1 MKKHLTVYLAFG
13 LGIVLTACSGAA
25 LVSLSMIGII
35 PWGFDNQVRVNE
47 WTSPDGRLSLQS
59 QIDGMSTAWDC
70 WPTSKTR
77 ATEHSL
83 CELTL
88 NRYQWD
94 HERLERISLSA
105 MADQTDDGAYRISI
119 EKGRTGEH
127 RPLIVCFDNAVP
139 GGLANCPLKVS
150 PQGVFVQTE
159 EGYKK
164 L

>member
-1 MKKHLTVYLAFG
+1 MKGKVFLAFG
-13 LGIVLTACSGAA
+13 LGIVLTACAA
-25 LVSLSMIGII
+25 ATLPTMTMIGLI
-35 PWGFDNQVRVNE
+35 PWGFDNQVRVQE

-59 QIDGMSTAWDC
+59 QIPGMSTAWDC
-70 WPTSKTR
+70 WPTVGEQ

-105 MADQTDDGAYRISI
+105 MADQTDNGAYRISI
-119 EKGRTGEH
+119 EKGREGEH

-139 GGLANCPLKVS
+139 GGEAVCPLRVQ
-150 PQGVFVQTE
+150 PDGVYVLKHNGE
-159 EGYKK
+159 YKR